1 MNFFVSKITS
11 QQELFPF
18 KDPHNPLIPWWVCLF
33 IMGKFAF
40 FFYARVKDKWKLS
53 GKQNFRKMKFEL
65 VSHFKYGSVPTSF
78 PDSPTIPSPILP
90 PGDHKVITEY

>member
-1 MNFFVSKITS
+1 MNIFVSKITS

-40 FFYARVKDKWKLS
+40 FFMHVLRIS
-53 GKQNFRKMKFEL
+53 GNYQASRISER
-65 VSHFKYGSVPTSF
+65 
-78 PDSPTIPSPILP
+78 
-90 PGDHKVITEY
+90 